1 MPLTDAQITRKVGQL
16 RRTEGKVY
24 APLKYFRGLETLKEV
39 ETRYKKMLKRDYT
52 KFRTDEGRKTKTSS
66 YTQKFRKRYPGVKSL
81 PDIAK
86 ATGIPLKTVKTIY
99 NRGLAAW
106 RTGHRP
112 GASPQ
117 AWGYARVHSFA
128 TKGKTYYTADKP
140 FIYSLYHSALIF
152 LCIFTTLFLIRIVN
166 QPLRVQIVPAIFIII
181 WQIPCTTWNDF
192 IYLNL
197 IVIRFWATIHIF
209 KSFMKILDPFF

>member
-1 MPLTDAQITRKVGQL
+1 MPLSDAVITKKVGQL
-16 RRTEGKVY
+16 RKSEGKIY
-24 APLKYFRGLETLKEV
+24 APLKYFRGLETLTGV
-39 ETRYKKMLKRDYT
+39 ETRYKKMLWKNY
-52 KFRTDEGRKTKTSS
+52 KFFDTDRGQKTKTSS

-128 TKGKTYYTADKP
+128 TKGKTYYTADKD
-140 FIYSLYHSALIF
+140 
-152 LCIFTTLFLIRIVN
+152 
-166 QPLRVQIVPAIFIII
+166 LR
-181 WQIPCTTWNDF
+181 
-192 IYLNL
+192 
-197 IVIRFWATIHIF
+197 
-209 KSFMKILDPFF
+209 